1 MPQRVRRHVAK
12 LGLPP
17 VPTTLRS
24 SAVAE
29 PVPTIAPG
37 ARIAERVVLAACFLV
52 GVVARFI
59 PGTPLW
65 LDEALSVNIAG
76 SPMGDIPDLLRHDG
90 HPPLYYW
97 LLHGWMDVFGDGD
110 TAVRAL
116 SGVLGLAAI
125 GLAYAVGRR
134 HGGPTLGV
142 LAAAVLAISPYGIRY
157 SSEARMYELVV
168 VFVFA
173 GWLLL
178 GSALASPGL
187 AKLVALCLVTGA
199 LLLTHYW
206 SIFLIAGV
214 LAVLAFAAWQAGSGT
229 ALRRSARLSGIAIA
243 AGGVFLVPW
252 LSVMRYQSE
261 HTGTPWAPPPRPTRV
276 LSETMIDFAGG
287 TFPESTILIGVLV
300 VLAALAVFGRR
311 GASGVI
317 VGKPAGDWRTPVVAV
332 IAVTAAFGAVVAFVT
347 NSAFAGRYASVFFPL
362 VVVLV
367 AAGLMLV
374 ADGWPRVA
382 ALALVAGLGA
392 VAVLGQVRY
401 YDRTQAGVIADAIAA
416 EAKPGD
422 LVVVC
427 PDQLGPALSRLI
439 DVPGVRVVRY
449 PDLGDPRFVDWV
461 DYKERYAA
469 TDPKVV
475 ADRIIAEAG
484 GGTIWLNW
492 NDGYRVV
499 GEQCGQLA
507 TALVSQRPA
516 AAQIVSG
523 DNVKYFEYSTLLRL
537 QPSAPPG

>member
-1 MPQRVRRHVAK
+1 
-12 LGLPP
+12 
-17 VPTTLRS
+17 
-24 SAVAE
+24 
-29 PVPTIAPG
+29 
-37 ARIAERVVLAACFLV
+37 
-52 GVVARFI
+52 
-59 PGTPLW
+59 
-65 LDEALSVNIAG
+65 
-76 SPMGDIPDLLRHDG
+76 
-90 HPPLYYW
+90 
-97 LLHGWMDVFGDGD
+97 
-110 TAVRAL
+110 
-116 SGVLGLAAI
+116 
-125 GLAYAVGRR
+125 
-134 HGGPTLGV
+134 
-142 LAAAVLAISPYGIRY
+142 
-157 SSEARMYELVV
+157 
-168 VFVFA
+168 
-173 GWLLL
+173 
-178 GSALASPGL
+178 
-187 AKLVALCLVTGA
+187 
-199 LLLTHYW
+199 
-206 SIFLIAGV
+206 
-214 LAVLAFAAWQAGSGT
+214 
-229 ALRRSARLSGIAIA
+229 
-243 AGGVFLVPW
+243 
-252 LSVMRYQSE
+252 
-261 HTGTPWAPPPRPTRV
+261 
-276 LSETMIDFAGG
+276 
-287 TFPESTILIGVLV
+287 